1 MGPSRSVNRVIASV
15 TGSPFVYDW
24 LAGLLSASTSIVDF
38 LLRHVLLLNLLHL
51 GHSESKM
58 VEVAAEWAIYT
69 HGCYILHFQ
78 GNVVVV
84 GVNRLSLIISQVSVS
99 Q

>member
-24 LAGLLSASTSIVDF
+24 LAGLLSASTSNVDF

-58 VEVAAEWAIYT
+58 VEIAAEWAIYT
-69 HGCYILHFQ
+69 HGSYVLHF
-78 GNVVVV
+78 
-84 GVNRLSLIISQVSVS
+84 
-99 Q
+99 